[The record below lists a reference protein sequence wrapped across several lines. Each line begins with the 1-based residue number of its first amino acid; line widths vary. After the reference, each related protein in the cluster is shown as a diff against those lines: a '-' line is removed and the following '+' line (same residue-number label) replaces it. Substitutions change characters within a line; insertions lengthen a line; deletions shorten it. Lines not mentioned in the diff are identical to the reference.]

1 MTVEVA
7 GGPCALDLDL
17 AINSGLIIDGT
28 GNPRYRASIGIKDG
42 KIAGITPSEI
52 RDAKQVVEAAGL
64 AVCPGFVDIHSH
76 SDFALLAK
84 SDAQSKIRQ
93 GVTTEVV
100 GNCGVSAAPLEG
112 EAIHDAETSAKQYG
126 LRVTWSSLG
135 EYLSRLERQGV
146 ALNVACLVGNGTI
159 RASVMGFENRAPSD
173 HEMKRMQML
182 LAQCMREGAFG
193 LSSGLLYP
201 PSCYAKLDELSR
213 LAHTAASFGGIYTTH
228 IRDESDGLEEA
239 VNEALA
245 VGRRAGVAVQISH
258 HKACGKRN
266 WGKVRRTLEN
276 IAEARA
282 KGIDAA
288 VDVYP
293 YTAYSTWLSAAIPP
307 WAYEGGDQ
315 RLIERLKDR
324 TVRAKLKRQM
334 RAGLPKWESMTKGA
348 SWDRFTISSFPQKP
362 SLVGKTIQ
370 QIARLRKCDPF
381 EVVFDLLIEGE
392 ATVEVVVEDM
402 SERDVRLVLQSPLSM
417 IGSDG
422 ESLST
427 KGRLG
432 KGRPHPRS
440 FGTFPRV
447 LGRYVRQS
455 HLLTLENAIRKMTSL
470 PANRIGLTDRGVIR
484 KGLAADVV
492 IYDPAR
498 VADTATYLKPK
509 AFPAGIEYVIVN
521 GITTVA
527 RGKFLGRLNGHALRH
542 DAPGL

>member
-1 MTVEVA
+1 MNIAQERSTFDV
-7 GGPCALDLDL
+7 DL
-17 AINSGLIIDGT
+17 AINNGLVVDGT
-28 GNPRYRASIGIKDG
+28 GNPWYRGSIGIKDG
-42 KIAGITPSEI
+42 KIAAIIRSEI
-52 RDAKQVVEAAGL
+52 RHAKQVIDARNL

-76 SDFALLAK
+76 SDFALLAR

-93 GVTTEVV
+93 GVTTEVI

-112 EAIHDAETSAKQYG
+112 EAIRDAEASAKQYG
-126 LRVTWSSLG
+126 LRVTWSSLA

-146 ALNVACLVGNGTI
+146 VLNVACLVGNGTI
-159 RASVMGFENRAPSD
+159 RASVMGFENRAPSS
-173 HEMKRMQML
+173 HELRRMREL

-201 PSCYAKLDELSR
+201 PSCYAKPDELSK
-213 LAHTAASFGGIYTTH
+213 LARTAASFDGIYATH

-245 VGRRAGVAVQISH
+245 VGRKSGVAVQISH

-266 WGKVRRTLEN
+266 WGEVRRTLES
-276 IAEARA
+276 IARARA

-293 YTAYSTWLSAAIPP
+293 YTAWSTWLSAAIPP
-307 WAYEGGDQ
+307 WACEGGDH
-315 RLIERLKDR
+315 RLIERLRDR
-324 TVRAKLKRQM
+324 EVRAKLKRQM

-348 SWDRFTISSFPQKP
+348 SLEKFMISSFPQKP

-370 QIARLRKCDPF
+370 EIARSKERDPF
-381 EVVFDLLIEGE
+381 DVIFDVVIEGE

-402 SERDVRLVLQSPLSM
+402 SERDVRLVLQNSLSM

-422 ESLST
+422 ESLSV

-440 FGTFPRV
+440 FGTYPRV
-447 LGRYVRQS
+447 LGRYVRES
-455 HLLTLENAIRKMTSL
+455 RLLTLESAIRKMTSL
-470 PANRIGLTDRGVIR
+470 PANRMGLRNRGLMWS
-484 KGLAADVV
+484 GMAADVV
-492 IYDPAR
+492 VFDPSR
-498 VADTATYLKPK
+498 VADTASYLKPK
-509 AFPAGIEYVIVN
+509 QFPAGIEYVIVN
-521 GITTVA
+521 GVTTVA
-527 RGKFLGRLNGHALRH
+527 KGKFLRKLNGCVLRY
-542 DAPGL
+542 DRSGL

>member
-1 MTVEVA
+1 M
-7 GGPCALDLDL
+7 DLDL
-17 AINSGLIIDGT
+17 AINNGLVIDGT
-28 GNPRYRASIGIKDG
+28 GNPRYRASIGIMDG

-52 RDAKQVVEAAGL
+52 RDAKQMIEAAGL

-76 SDFALLAK
+76 SDFALLAE

-100 GNCGVSAAPLEG
+100 GNCGVSATPLEG
-112 EAIHDAETSAKQYG
+112 EAIHDAETSAKQCG

-146 ALNVACLVGNGTI
+146 VLNVACLVGNGTI
-159 RASVMGFENRAPSD
+159 RASVMGFENRAPSAR
-173 HEMKRMQML
+173 EMRRMQKL

-213 LAHTAASFGGIYTTH
+213 LAQTAASFGGIYTTH

-266 WGKVRRTLEN
+266 WGKVKRTLEN

-307 WAYEGGDQ
+307 WACEGGDQ
-315 RLIERLKDR
+315 RLIERLNDR

-334 RAGLPKWESMTKGA
+334 RGGLPKWESMTKGA

-370 QIARLRKCDPF
+370 QISRSRKCDPF
-381 EVVFDLLIEGE
+381 EVVFDLLVEGE
-392 ATVEVVVEDM
+392 AAVEVVVEDM
-402 SERDVRLVLQSPLSM
+402 SERDVRLVLQSRLSM

-447 LGRYVRQS
+447 LGRYVRQN
-455 HLLTLENAIRKMTSL
+455 HLLTLEGAIRKMTFL

-484 KGLAADVV
+484 KGMAADLV
-492 IYDPAR
+492 IFDPAR

-509 AFPAGIEYVIVN
+509 AFPVGIEYVIVN

>member
-1 MTVEVA
+1 
-7 GGPCALDLDL
+7 LDIDL
-17 AINSGLIIDGT
+17 AINNGLVIDGT
-28 GNPRYRASIGIKDG
+28 GNPWYRASIGIRDG
-42 KIAGITPSEI
+42 KVECITRSEI
-52 RDAKQVVEAAGL
+52 GDAKQAIEARNL

-93 GVTTEVV
+93 GVITEVV
-100 GNCGVSAAPLEG
+100 GNCGVSTAPLEG
-112 EAIHDAETSAKQYG
+112 EAIRDAEASAQQYG

-135 EYLSRLERQGV
+135 EYLSRLEHQGV
-146 ALNVACLVGNGTI
+146 VLNVACLVGNGTI

-173 HEMKRMQML
+173 HEMKRMQEL

-193 LSSGLLYP
+193 VSSGLLYP
-201 PSCYAKLDELSR
+201 PSCYAKPDELSR
-213 LAHTAASFGGIYTTH
+213 LALTAASFGGIYTTH

-245 VGRRAGVAVQISH
+245 IGRKGVAVQLSH
-258 HKACGKRN
+258 HKACGRRN
-266 WGKVRRTLEN
+266 WGKVRRTLRN
-276 IAEARA
+276 IARARA
-282 KGIDAA
+282 RGIDVT

-293 YTAYSTWLSAAIPP
+293 YTAYGTWLSAAIPP
-307 WAYEGGDQ
+307 WACEGGDH
-315 RLIERLKDR
+315 RLIERLKSKA
-324 TVRAKLKRQM
+324 VRAKLKRQM
-334 RAGLPKWESMTKGA
+334 QAGLPKWESMTKGA
-348 SWDRFTISSFPQKP
+348 SWDKFMISSFPQKP
-362 SLVGKTIQ
+362 TLVGRTIQ
-370 QIARLRKCDPF
+370 QIAGARERDPF
-381 EVVFDLLIEGE
+381 EVVFDMLIEAE

-402 SERDVRLVLQSPLSM
+402 SERDVRLVLESPLSM

-447 LGRYVRQS
+447 LDRYVRQS

-484 KGLAADVV
+484 KGLTADIV
-492 IYDPAR
+492 IFDPAR
-498 VADTATYLKPK
+498 VADTATYLRPK

-521 GITTVA
+521 GITTIA
-527 RGKFLGRLNGHALRH
+527 RGKFLGKLNGRALRH